1 MRTDT
6 PTDAYAILDSP
17 PNSVSTLTQLA
28 SLRGALE
35 AARTREEKSRLDAE
49 RLGKECE
56 MLKWKWGE
64 DWRSREAEVRTSF
77 LSQLS
82 VF

>member
-1 MRTDT
+1 
-6 PTDAYAILDSP
+6 
-17 PNSVSTLTQLA
+17 LA

-49 RLGKECE
+49 RLAKECE

-64 DWRSREAEVRTSF
+64 DVNAWRIREAEVRTSF
-77 LSQLS
+77 LS
-82 VF
+82 